1 MDFYTFFV
9 FFSVIVTP
17 EGEIKT
23 FSKNVT
29 ECPTREIVLELHKP
43 RLDKGEIID
52 WAATC
57 LETKL
62 PLDTTVRGL
71 KT

>member
-1 MDFYTFFV
+1 MDVYTFFV
-9 FFSVIVTP
+9 FFSGIVSP

-23 FSKNVT
+23 FSKNVI

-43 RLDKGEIID
+43 RLDRGEIID

-62 PLDTTVRGL
+62 PLDTTVKGL

>member
-1 MDFYTFFV
+1 MEFYTFFV

-23 FSKNVT
+23 FAKNVI
-29 ECPTREIVLELHKP
+29 ECPAAEVVMEIHKP
-43 RLDKGEIID
+43 RLDRGEIID

-62 PLDTTVRGL
+62 PLDTTVKGL

>member
-29 ECPTREIVLELHKP
+29 ECPSTEIVLELHKP
-43 RLDKGEIID
+43 RLDRGEIID

-57 LETKL
+57 LHTKL
-62 PLDTTVRGL
+62 PLDTTVKGL

>member
-1 MDFYTFFV
+1 MEFYIFFV

-29 ECPTREIVLELHKP
+29 ECPTQEVVLELHKP
-43 RLDKGEIID
+43 RLDRGEIID

-62 PLDTTVRGL
+62 PLDTTVTGL